1 MKKSK
6 CSWIL
11 RGRGCGSTGLPIP
24 AVTGPL
30 LGLAYIIVMP
40 FIGVFFSIVLCGYR
54 VSRATAVLLR

>member
-11 RGRGCGSTGLPIP
+11 RGRGRSSTGLPIP

-40 FIGVFFSIVLCGYR
+40 FIGVFLSVVLCGYR